1 MVLEAEVDQRS
12 ALKHLDQRDE
22 SSAKQIG
29 SRADRDARRLC
40 SSWAACHYKLQRL
53 HCADARCSIVRFMSW
68 LS

>member
-40 SSWAACHYKLQRL
+40 SS
-53 HCADARCSIVRFMSW
+53 
-68 LS
+68 